1 MSNDFEIQ
9 SYPLT
14 VRTNRERVT
23 AFLAANGLRLDA
35 LDYYA
40 VVTAVGDDQIL
51 AGGGLDKDIIKCIAV
66 SDTLR
71 DEGISATLVSHLMSI
86 AMSRQYEAVKVFT
99 KPSNQKIFESL
110 GFHLL
115 AEAPKAI
122 LLENGLSGWLTY
134 ERYLKSLRREGKSG
148 LIVMNANPFTRG
160 HRFLI
165 SQAARQ
171 VDTLFII
178 PVKEDRSEFSYAE
191 RKAMLEAGCSDF
203 ENVIVCEGSDYII
216 SAATFPTYF
225 LKELDEAAT
234 TQMSLDLS
242 LFAKR
247 VAPALGA
254 KIRFV
259 GSEPLD
265 AMTQRYNELMHEILP
280 LEGIS
285 VVEIARLSE
294 EDRAISASAVR
305 AALDEGK
312 FSEAAPKVNPT
323 TIPYLLAKLATMAL
337 QSELDTSPKPGLV
350 DTIDAGAHQDMDYN
364 LMCRSIRAL
373 HPHFVA
379 LAQLGYQEK
388 LPTSEEIRR
397 LGLEAE
403 REMLLA
409 TDNVNTHKGALF
421 AMGLV
426 LIAAAHNYYIHGVIQ
441 EQPLRADIC
450 RLAADFPAPQGTHG
464 DAVRRQYNVGGALAQ
479 AAAGYT
485 DLFADWLPYLR
496 KLKGD
501 TFAAHKTLLY
511 IMTTL
516 DDTNI
521 LHRKGAQV
529 ASEVKE
535 EARTLLSNFSEAAL
549 IKLNQRYIKENIS
562 PGGSADILSLTFL
575 LNAILS

>member
-115 AEAPKAI
+115 AEAPKAV

-191 RKAMLEAGCSDF
+191 RKAMLEAGCSDL
-203 ENVIVCEGSDYII
+203 ENVIVCEGSDYSI

-247 VAPALGA
+247 IAPALGA

-265 AMTQRYNELMHEILP
+265 AMTQRYNELMHELLP

-294 EDRAISASAVR
+294 ENRAISASAVR

-312 FSEAAPKVNPT
+312 FSEAALKAFPT

-479 AAAGYT
+479 AVAGYT

-496 KLKGD
+496 QLKGD

-535 EARTLLSNFSEAAL
+535 EARALLSNFSEAAL